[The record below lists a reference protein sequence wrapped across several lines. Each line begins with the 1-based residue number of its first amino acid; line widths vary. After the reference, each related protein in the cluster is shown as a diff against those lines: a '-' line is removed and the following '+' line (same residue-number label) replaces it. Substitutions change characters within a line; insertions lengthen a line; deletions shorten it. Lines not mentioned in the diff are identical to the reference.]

1 MHYYQ
6 DEPSGKHALCSLPGA
21 VEPKWHLPYVI
32 YIIPELAGPS
42 LVPCAF
48 IHESKLTQSSCDTL
62 KRVWTGHGEH
72 YAACNII
79 QHDRFGGGSVIVL
92 WGISMK
98 GCTDQCRVGWLPLGT
113 GMKYVGTWRNW
124 YHYPTPTATW
134 PKSNSTDLG
143 HFFTKLHLRLPRSS
157 AMPWSR
163 SGQRSCRTP
172 SII

>member
-32 YIIPELAGPS
+32 YIIPELAGPP

-62 KRVWTGHGEH
+62 KRVWTSHGEH

-92 WGISMK
+92 WGRPVQGRLTAIRHWDEVCRQFLEREGIDTITLPPRPPDLNPIARIWDTILP
-98 GCTDQCRVGWLPLGT
+98 GCTSDCPGVQQ
-113 GMKYVGTWRNW
+113 
-124 YHYPTPTATW
+124 
-134 PKSNSTDLG
+134 
-143 HFFTKLHLRLPRSS
+143 
-157 AMPWSR
+157 WSR
-163 SGQRSCRTP
+163 SGQRSCRTS

>member
-6 DEPSGKHALCSLPGA
+6 DEPSGTHALCSLPGA

-32 YIIPELAGPS
+32 YIIPELPYVIYIYIIPELEGPP

-113 GMKYVGTWRNW
+113 GMKYAGSSWNMKELIPLP
-124 YHYPTPTATW
+124 YPH
-134 PKSNSTDLG
+134 S
-143 HFFTKLHLRLPRSS
+143 HL
-157 AMPWSR
+157 
-163 SGQRSCRTP
+163 T
-172 SII
+172 